1 MSLIE
6 DPEAFSRTIGDAL
19 ALLHVGRMRPATD
32 EDRDALEQQYLAQ
45 GRPEL
50 EAREAAADVKYVNAD
65 PEAQLYMARNLADPV
80 ATAMILAIWR
90 AGLLSGPERASA
102 AAKTL
107 TGGIDPT
114 FFALYQAG
122 RLRTELK
129 FPPRSRFAGIQRDE
143 S

>member
-19 ALLHVGRMRPATD
+19 ALLHAGRMRPATD

-50 EAREAAADVKYVNAD
+50 EAREAADVKYVNAD

-90 AGLLSGPERASA
+90 AGLLSDPERASA
-102 AAKTL
+102 AAKQL
-107 TGGIDPT
+107 TDGIDPT

-122 RLRTELK
+122 RLRTELE
-129 FPPRSRFAGIQRDE
+129 FPHSSGFAGIRRDK